1 MKGPGIDRHPFTS
14 TFLLLFLLDG
24 FLGMAVGMALLT
36 GRTLFDPDNLL
47 PVTGPFGLALLLG
60 AMVQV
65 TLAFSRNMRWSA
77 RWIGLFVIFWQ
88 FVAEGAILLLVP
100 TEVLAPEEPLLADPA
115 AGWMLIAVNTLQLG
129 LGLWAAMDLR
139 EGHYRPPE

>member
-1 MKGPGIDRHPFTS
+1 
-14 TFLLLFLLDG
+14 
-24 FLGMAVGMALLT
+24 MAHLT
-36 GRTLFDPDNLL
+36 GRTLFDPDKLL

-65 TLAFSRNMRWSA
+65 TLAFSKNMRWSA

-100 TEVLAPEEPLLADPA
+100 VDALAPEEPLLADPA
-115 AGWMLIAVNTLQLG
+115 AGWLLIAVNTMQLG
-129 LGLWAAMDLR
+129 LGIWAARDLH